1 MQLPQF
7 LTMLGSPTLDWQTK
21 RRQAA
26 RAEILA
32 AAWDAARQNGL
43 AAITL
48 RDVAARVGMQAPSLY
63 SYFDSKHAIYD
74 AMFGQ
79 AWSEWDEI
87 NSELEGCLPP
97 SPRAALK
104 LGARTFFEFCVAEPA
119 RHQLMNLRLIPNF
132 TPSPEAYAPSVRT
145 FQRLRRQ
152 LTAYGVTDE
161 EAADLLTAII
171 AGLIDQQLA
180 NDPGGD
186 RWARLLDR
194 AMDMYADQVGL
205 LHEPE
210 GRTP

>member
-1 MQLPQF
+1 
-7 LTMLGSPTLDWQTK
+7 MLESPTVDWQAK
-21 RRQAA
+21 RREVA
-26 RAEILA
+26 RSEILS
-32 AAWDAARQNGL
+32 AAWDAARENGL

-79 AWSEWDEI
+79 AWSEYDEI
-87 NSELEGCLPP
+87 ERGLEERLPA

-104 LGARTFFEFCVAEPA
+104 VGVRAFFEFCVTDPA
-119 RHQLMNLRLIPNF
+119 RHQLMNLRVIPNF
-132 TPSPEAYAPSVRT
+132 TPSPESYAPSVRV
-145 FQRLRRQ
+145 FERLRRQ
-152 LTAYGVTDE
+152 LSEFGVTEDTDV
-161 EAADLLTAII
+161 DLMTAVI

-186 RWARLLDR
+186 RWGRLLDR

-205 LHEPE
+205 P
-210 GRTP
+210 

>member
-1 MQLPQF
+1 
-7 LTMLGSPTLDWQTK
+7 MLGSPTIDWQTK
-21 RRQAA
+21 RREVA
-26 RAEILA
+26 RSEILS
-32 AAWDAARQNGL
+32 AAWDAARENGL

-79 AWSEWDEI
+79 AWSEYDEI
-87 NSELEGCLPP
+87 EKELEERLPA

-104 LGARTFFEFCVAEPA
+104 VGARAFFEFCVTDPA

-132 TPSPEAYAPSVRT
+132 TPSPESYAPSVRV
-145 FQRLRRQ
+145 FERLRRQ
-152 LTAYGVTDE
+152 LSEFGVTEDTDV
-161 EAADLLTAII
+161 DLMTAVI

-186 RWARLLDR
+186 RWGRLLDR

-205 LHEPE
+205 P
-210 GRTP
+210 

>member
-1 MQLPQF
+1 
-7 LTMLGSPTLDWQTK
+7 MLGTPTVDWQAK
-21 RRQAA
+21 RREVA
-26 RAEILA
+26 RSEILS
-32 AAWDAARQNGL
+32 AAWDAARENGL

-79 AWSEWDEI
+79 AWSEYDEI
-87 NSELEGCLPP
+87 ERKLEQRLPA

-104 LGARTFFEFCVAEPA
+104 VGARAFFEFCVTDPP

-132 TPSPEAYAPSVRT
+132 TPSPESYAPSVRV
-145 FQRLRRQ
+145 FERLRRQ
-152 LTAYGVTDE
+152 LSEFGVTED
-161 EAADLLTAII
+161 ADVDLMTAVI

-186 RWARLLDR
+186 RWGRLLDR

-205 LHEPE
+205 S
-210 GRTP
+210 

>member
-1 MQLPQF
+1 
-7 LTMLGSPTLDWQTK
+7 MLGNPTIDWQTK
-21 RRQAA
+21 RREVARSEILSAAWEAA
-26 RAEILA
+26 R
-32 AAWDAARQNGL
+32 DNGL

-79 AWSEWDEI
+79 AWSEYDEI
-87 NSELEGCLPP
+87 EKELEERLPA

-104 LGARTFFEFCVAEPA
+104 VGSRAFFEFCVTDPA

-132 TPSPEAYAPSVRT
+132 TPSPESYAPSVRV
-145 FQRLRRQ
+145 FERLRRQ
-152 LTAYGVTDE
+152 LSEFGVTED
-161 EAADLLTAII
+161 ADVDLMTAVI

-186 RWARLLDR
+186 RWGRLLDR

-205 LHEPE
+205 P
-210 GRTP
+210 

>member
-1 MQLPQF
+1 
-7 LTMLGSPTLDWQTK
+7 MLGSPTVDWQTK
-21 RRQAA
+21 RREVA
-26 RAEILA
+26 RSEILS
-32 AAWDAARQNGL
+32 AAWDAARENGL

-79 AWSEWDEI
+79 AWSEYDEI
-87 NSELEGCLPP
+87 EKELEERLPA

-104 LGARTFFEFCVAEPA
+104 VGARAFFEFCVTDPA

-132 TPSPEAYAPSVRT
+132 TPSPESYAPSVRV
-145 FQRLRRQ
+145 FERLRRQ
-152 LTAYGVTDE
+152 LSEFGVTED
-161 EAADLLTAII
+161 ADLDLMTAVI

-186 RWARLLDR
+186 RWGRLLDR

-205 LHEPE
+205 P
-210 GRTP
+210 

>member
-1 MQLPQF
+1 
-7 LTMLGSPTLDWQTK
+7 MLGSPTVDWQTK
-21 RRQAA
+21 RREVA
-26 RAEILA
+26 RSEILS
-32 AAWDAARQNGL
+32 AAWDAARENGL

-48 RDVAARVGMQAPSLY
+48 RDVAGRVGMQAPSLY

-79 AWSEWDEI
+79 AWTEYDEI
-87 NSELEGCLPP
+87 ERELEERLPA

-104 LGARTFFEFCVAEPA
+104 VGARAFFEFCVTDPA

-132 TPSPEAYAPSVRT
+132 TPSPESYAPSVRV
-145 FQRLRRQ
+145 FERLRRQ
-152 LTAYGVTDE
+152 LSEFGVTED
-161 EAADLLTAII
+161 ADLDLMTAVI

-186 RWARLLDR
+186 RWGRLLDR

-205 LHEPE
+205 P
-210 GRTP
+210 

>member
-1 MQLPQF
+1 
-7 LTMLGSPTLDWQTK
+7 MLGSPTVDWQTK
-21 RRQAA
+21 RREVA
-26 RAEILA
+26 RSEILS
-32 AAWDAARQNGL
+32 AAWDAARENGL

-63 SYFDSKHAIYD
+63 SYFDSKHSIYD

-79 AWSEWDEI
+79 AWTEYDEI
-87 NSELEGCLPP
+87 EKELEERLPA

-104 LGARTFFEFCVAEPA
+104 VGARAFFEFCVTDPA

-132 TPSPEAYAPSVRT
+132 TPSPESYAPSVSV
-145 FQRLRRQ
+145 FERLRRQ
-152 LTAYGVTDE
+152 LSEFGVTED
-161 EAADLLTAII
+161 ADVDLMTAVI

-186 RWARLLDR
+186 RWGRLLDR

-205 LHEPE
+205 P
-210 GRTP
+210 

>member
-1 MQLPQF
+1 
-7 LTMLGSPTLDWQTK
+7 MLGSPIVDWQTK
-21 RRQAA
+21 RREVA
-26 RAEILA
+26 RSEILS
-32 AAWDAARQNGL
+32 AAWDAARENGL

-79 AWSEWDEI
+79 AWSEYDEI
-87 NSELEGCLPP
+87 EKELEERLPA

-104 LGARTFFEFCVAEPA
+104 VGARAFFEFCVTDPA

-132 TPSPEAYAPSVRT
+132 TPNPESYAPSVRV
-145 FQRLRRQ
+145 FERLRRQ
-152 LTAYGVTDE
+152 LSEFGVTED
-161 EAADLLTAII
+161 ADIDLMTAVI

-186 RWARLLDR
+186 RWGRLLDR

-205 LHEPE
+205 P
-210 GRTP
+210 

>member
-1 MQLPQF
+1 
-7 LTMLGSPTLDWQTK
+7 MLGSPTVDWQTK
-21 RRQAA
+21 RREVA
-26 RAEILA
+26 RSEILS
-32 AAWDAARQNGL
+32 AAWDAARENGL

-79 AWSEWDEI
+79 AWTEYDEI
-87 NSELEGCLPP
+87 EKELEERLPA

-104 LGARTFFEFCVAEPA
+104 VGARAFFEFCVTDPA

-132 TPSPEAYAPSVRT
+132 TPSPDSYAPSVRV
-145 FQRLRRQ
+145 FERLRRQ
-152 LTAYGVTDE
+152 LSEFGVTED
-161 EAADLLTAII
+161 ADVDLMTAVI

-186 RWARLLDR
+186 RWGRLLDR

-205 LHEPE
+205 P
-210 GRTP
+210 

>member
-1 MQLPQF
+1 
-7 LTMLGSPTLDWQTK
+7 MLGTPTVDWQSK
-21 RRQAA
+21 RRQVA
-26 RAEILA
+26 RSEILR
-32 AAWDAARQNGL
+32 AAWDAARENGL

-79 AWSEWDEI
+79 AWSEYDEI
-87 NSELEGCLPP
+87 DRQLCERRPA

-104 LGARTFFEFCVAEPA
+104 IGAREFFDFCVLDPA
-119 RHQLMNLRLIPNF
+119 RHQLMNLRLVPNF
-132 TPSPEAYAPSVRT
+132 SPSAEAYAPSVRV
-145 FQRLRRQ
+145 FERLRGQ
-152 LTAYGVTDE
+152 LSEFGITDD
-161 EAADLLTAII
+161 ADADLMTAVV

-180 NDPGGD
+180 NDPGGQ

-205 LHEPE
+205 PPDTEETEDKE
-210 GRTP
+210 GRAT

>member
-1 MQLPQF
+1 
-7 LTMLGSPTLDWQTK
+7 MLGSPTVDWQTK
-21 RRQAA
+21 RREVA
-26 RAEILA
+26 RSEILS
-32 AAWDAARQNGL
+32 AAWDAARENGL

-79 AWSEWDEI
+79 AWSEYDEI
-87 NSELEGCLPP
+87 EKELEERLPA

-104 LGARTFFEFCVAEPA
+104 VGARAFFEFCVTDPA

-132 TPSPEAYAPSVRT
+132 TPSPESYAPSVRV
-145 FQRLRRQ
+145 FERLRRQ
-152 LTAYGVTDE
+152 LSEFGVTED
-161 EAADLLTAII
+161 ADVDLMTAVI

-186 RWARLLDR
+186 RWGRLLDR

-205 LHEPE
+205 P
-210 GRTP
+210 